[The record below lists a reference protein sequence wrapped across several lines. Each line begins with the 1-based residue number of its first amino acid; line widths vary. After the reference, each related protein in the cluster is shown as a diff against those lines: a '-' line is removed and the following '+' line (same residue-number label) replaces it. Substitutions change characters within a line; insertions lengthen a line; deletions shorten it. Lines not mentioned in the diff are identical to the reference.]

1 MPNDVE
7 LLLPLNPRVFYVLL
21 SLAEEDRHG
30 YAIAKA
36 VEQIT
41 DGAVRVTPGTLYPL
55 IRQLLADGW
64 ILELGED
71 ANDPRRRR
79 YRLSALG
86 KRVAQAEA
94 RRLDALVRVA
104 RSFNL
109 LPAGS
114 RA

>member
-1 MPNDVE
+1 MPTDIE
-7 LLLPLNPRVFYVLL
+7 SLLPLNPRAFYVLL

-36 VEQIT
+36 VEAIT
-41 DGAVRVTPGTLYPL
+41 GGTVRLTPGTLYPL
-55 IRQLLADGW
+55 IRQLLVDGW
-64 ILELGED
+64 ILELPED
-71 ANDPRRRR
+71 AGDPRRRR

-86 KRVAQAEA
+86 KRIAQAEA
-94 RRLDALVRVA
+94 RRLDALVKVA

-109 LPAGS
+109 LPSGG